1 MCTLYA
7 YITQYQLKGTS
18 MKVLIPS
25 AKTILGVIV
34 LGGMLMGSMA
44 AHAQIVSKIK
54 SHIEAD
60 PLTFSGS
67 MGTTLQSLFNN
78 RDVYSSGSPFALT
91 AYANFNIGIYGFN
104 IPININLMNIAATQ
118 FSFPRP
124 QININMTPQ
133 WKNFRFHIGTSSMHF
148 SNYTYSGQNFTG
160 LGMEYQGKVFRA
172 SGFYG
177 TMQAATRFKEYDN
190 RSAIRYLADSL
201 LGLNVHDYDLPQY
214 KRVGY
219 GAKIGVGNAKNY
231 LDLSLFK
238 AKDDTN
244 SLPMTWYNA
253 GGDTIHRDSMVF
265 AKENLTIGLS
275 GRVSA
280 GKWFTLTANAGAS
293 LYTPDEHSSAINN
306 ATMST
311 LGADSTD
318 AQMAKIM
325 GVLDKVGWL
334 YTPRMNSQLR
344 FAGDASASFNFSRFN
359 AVLTYRMV
367 QADYTSLGAT
377 RFSQNAHGLG
387 ANTNIRMFKNTTTLS
402 LAGYLQRD
410 NLDHKQIFT
419 NQVATYSTN
428 LSTLLFNA
436 LNMSVAYSGVS
447 QYQLDG
453 TKQVNDSTRTNQLA
467 HNVTVSPSYTIEGDN
482 SHNISLN
489 FNTVQNRNMNKLN
502 PNKSKQDVSTY
513 TVGAG
518 YMLTLTA
525 LRMDVG
531 VNYDY
536 SKSISVA
543 NSYTAH
549 AFGGSFN
556 YIIAKTDKINLR
568 ANYMMSISFNKDETG
583 SNDNSVTYDPSDPEN
598 TAKTNSISFSN
609 RLGATFSYKQ
619 LHNASLYLS
628 SSNYSDNIVIGQHI
642 STDFDLRINFSYSY
656 SFAKR
661 IIKSKKKKADDEEN
675 KATLEG

>member
-1 MCTLYA
+1 MGKCLLYVKR
-7 YITQYQLKGTS
+7 Y
-18 MKVLIPS
+18 
-25 AKTILGVIV
+25 LGVFFV
-34 LGGMLMGSMA
+34 GAMLLTSTLSQ
-44 AHAQIVSKIK
+44 AQIVGKIK

-67 MGTTLQSLFNN
+67 MGTTLQSLYNN

-91 AYANFNIGIYGFN
+91 AFANFNIGIYGFN

-124 QININMTPQ
+124 QLNINMTPQ

-160 LGMEYQGKVFRA
+160 LGAEYQGKVFRFA
-172 SGFYG
+172 GFYG
-177 TMQAATRFKEYDN
+177 NMQAATRFKEYDN

-201 LGLNVHDYDLPQY
+201 LGLNVQDYDMPQY

-219 GAKIGVGNAKNY
+219 GAKIGVGNSKNY
-231 LDLSLFK
+231 LDLNFFK

-244 SLPMTWYNA
+244 SLPMTWFSEA
-253 GGDTIHRDSMVF
+253 GDTVHRDSLIF
-265 AKENLTIGLS
+265 AKENFNMGLS

-280 GKWFTLTANAGAS
+280 GKWFSLTANVGAS
-293 LYTPDEHSSAINN
+293 LFTPDQHSSAINSQSL
-306 ATMST
+306 AT

-318 AQMAKIM
+318 AQLAKVM
-325 GVLDKVGWL
+325 GILDKVGWL

-344 FAGDASASFNFSRFN
+344 FAGDAAASFNFNHVN
-359 AVLTYRMV
+359 AVFTYRFV
-367 QADYTSLGAT
+367 QADYTSLGTT

-387 ANTNIRMFKNTTTLS
+387 ANTNFRMFKNTTTLS

-410 NLDHKQIFT
+410 NIDHKQLFT

-428 LSTLLFNA
+428 LNTLLFRA
-436 LNMSVAYSGVS
+436 LNMSVSYSGVS

-453 TKQVNDSTRTNQLA
+453 TKQVNDSTRINQLA

-482 SHNISLN
+482 SHTISLN

-502 PNKSKQDVSTY
+502 PGKSKQDVSTY
-513 TVGAG
+513 TAGAG
-518 YMLTLTA
+518 YTLSLTEK
-525 LRMDVG
+525 RMDVG
-531 VNYDY
+531 VNYDF
-536 SKSISVA
+536 SSSLSQT

-549 AFGGSFN
+549 AVGGSFN
-556 YIIAKTDKINLR
+556 YIIAKTDKINLK
-568 ANYMMSISFNKDETG
+568 ANYMMSISFNKNVDATA
-583 SNDNSVTYDPSDPEN
+583 NDVTFDPDDPEN

-661 IIKSKKKKADDEEN
+661 IIKSKKKKDDDEEN
-675 KATLEG
+675 KPILEG

>member
-1 MCTLYA
+1 MR
-7 YITQYQLKGTS
+7 K
-18 MKVLIPS
+18 
-25 AKTILGVIV
+25 IV
-34 LGGMLMGSMA
+34 LCLKRYVGVLLVGLFITMGTVT
-44 AHAQIVSKIK
+44 HAQIIGKIK

-133 WKNFRFHIGTSSMHF
+133 YKNFRFHIGTSSMHF

-160 LGMEYQGKVFRA
+160 LGAEYQGKVFRF

-177 TMQAATRFKEYDN
+177 NMQAATRFKEYDN

-201 LGLNVHDYDLPQY
+201 LGLNVQDYDLPQY

-219 GAKIGVGNAKNY
+219 GAKIGVGNNKNY
-231 LDLSLFK
+231 LDLNFFK

-244 SLPMTWYNA
+244 SLPMTWMGTNN
-253 GGDTIHRDSMVF
+253 DTIHRDSLVF
-265 AKENLTIGLS
+265 AKENFAMGLS
-275 GRVSA
+275 GRVSV
-280 GKWFTLTANAGAS
+280 GRWFSLTANAGAS
-293 LYTPDEHSSAINN
+293 LYTPDQHSSPINN
-306 ATMST
+306 ATLST

-325 GVLDKVGWL
+325 GILDKTGWL

-344 FAGDASASFNFSRFN
+344 FAGDAAASFNFNHVN
-359 AVLTYRMV
+359 AVITYRLV

-387 ANTNIRMFKNTTTLS
+387 ANTNFRMFKNTTTLS

-410 NLDHKQIFT
+410 NLDHKQIYT

-428 LSTLLFNA
+428 LSTLLFGA
-436 LNMSVAYSGVS
+436 LNMAVAYSGVS

-467 HNVTVSPSYTIEGDN
+467 HNITVSPSYTIEGDN

-489 FNTVQNRNMNKLN
+489 FNTVQNKNMNLLN

-513 TVGAG
+513 TAG
-518 YMLTLTA
+518 LGYTLSLTA
-525 LRMDVG
+525 KKMDIG

-536 SKSISVA
+536 SKSISLT

-549 AFGGSFN
+549 AVGGSFN
-556 YIIAKTDKINLR
+556 YIIAKTDKINLK
-568 ANYMMSISFNKDETG
+568 ANYMMSLSFNRDESG
-583 SNDNSVTYDPSDPEN
+583 ANNNSVTYDPNDPEN
-598 TAKTNSISFSN
+598 TAKTNSVSFSN
-609 RLGATFSYKQ
+609 RLGATFSYKN

-642 STDFDLRINFSYSY
+642 ATDFDLRINFSYSY

-661 IIKSKKKKADDEEN
+661 IIKSKKKKDDNESDN
-675 KATLEG
+675 ATLEG

>member
-1 MCTLYA
+1 
-7 YITQYQLKGTS
+7 
-18 MKVLIPS
+18 MKVFLPS
-25 AKTILGVIV
+25 INLCVRVIILGVV
-34 LGGMLMGSMA
+34 LMGSVSA
-44 AHAQIVSKIK
+44 QAQIKDKIK

-67 MGTTLQSLFNN
+67 VGTTLQSLFNN
-78 RDVYSSGSPFALT
+78 RDVYSAGSPFALT

-124 QININMTPQ
+124 QLNINMTPQ
-133 WKNFRFHIGTSSMHF
+133 WRNFRFHIGTSSMHF
-148 SNYTYSGQNFTG
+148 SNYTYSGMNFTG
-160 LGMEYQGKVFRA
+160 LGAEYQGKVFRFA
-172 SGFYG
+172 GFYG
-177 TMQAATRFKEYDN
+177 AMQAATRFKEYDN

-201 LGLNVHDYDLPQY
+201 LGLNVHDYDMPQY
-214 KRVGY
+214 KRIGY
-219 GAKIGVGNAKNY
+219 GAKIGVGNNRNY
-231 LDLSLFK
+231 LDLNFFK

-244 SLPMTWYNA
+244 SLPMTWLGSNN
-253 GGDTIHRDSMVF
+253 DTVHRDSLVF
-265 AKENLTIGLS
+265 AKENFNLGLS
-275 GRVSA
+275 GRVSI
-280 GKWFTLTANAGAS
+280 GKWFALTANAGAS
-293 LYTPDEHSSAINN
+293 LYTSDQHSSPINN
-306 ATMST
+306 ATLST

-318 AQMAKIM
+318 AQLGKVM
-325 GVLDKVGWL
+325 GILDKAGWL
-334 YTPRMNSQLR
+334 FTPRMNSQLR
-344 FAGDASASFNFSRFN
+344 FAGDAAASFNFSHVN
-359 AVLTYRMV
+359 AVFTYRFV
-367 QADYTSLGAT
+367 QADYTSLGAS

-387 ANTNIRMFKNTTTLS
+387 ANTNFRLFRNTTTLS

-410 NLDHKQIFT
+410 NLDHKQVFT

-428 LSTLLFNA
+428 LSALLFGA
-436 LNMSVAYSGVS
+436 LNMAVAYSGVS

-467 HNVTVSPSYTIEGDN
+467 HNITVSPSYTIEGDN

-513 TVGAG
+513 TAG
-518 YMLTLTA
+518 LGYTLSLTA
-525 LRMDVG
+525 KRMDIG

-536 SKSISVA
+536 SSSLSKT
-543 NSYTAH
+543 NSYTSH
-549 AFGGSFN
+549 ALGGSFS
-556 YIIAKTDKINLR
+556 YIIAKTDKVNFK
-568 ANYMMSISFNKDETG
+568 ANYMMSLSFNKNEDATA
-583 SNDNSVTYDPSDPEN
+583 NSVTYDPTDPEN
-598 TAKTNSISFSN
+598 TAKTNNVSFSN
-609 RLGATFSYKQ
+609 RLGATFSYKN

-661 IIKSKKKKADDEEN
+661 IIKSKKKADDEEDN
-675 KATLEG
+675 TPILEG